1 LPAKTSSRQ
10 TESLETRRNLSFA
23 ACQDELPKLIGAQRL
38 GPFLQ
43 TVALLLVG
51 HSVAQKA
58 LTYSYPTGNRRRN
71 TFNSQQQGRTVM
83 SVKPIPEGYHS
94 ITPYLG
100 IQKAAEAIE
109 FYKKA
114 FGATEVMRLSMPDGG
129 IGHAELR
136 IGDCPI
142 MLGTPCDQGPLSNPD
157 TSPSVGLHLYVTD
170 VDKSYKQAI
179 AAGGTVV
186 SEVKDQFY
194 GDRSGTLKDPYG
206 HLWFLATRK
215 EDLTQE
221 QIEQRAKEM
230 FQQG

>member
-1 LPAKTSSRQ
+1 
-10 TESLETRRNLSFA
+10 
-23 ACQDELPKLIGAQRL
+23 
-38 GPFLQ
+38 
-43 TVALLLVG
+43 
-51 HSVAQKA
+51 
-58 LTYSYPTGNRRRN
+58 
-71 TFNSQQQGRTVM
+71 M

-100 IQKAAEAIE
+100 IQKAAEAID

-157 TSPSVGLHLYVTD
+157 KSPSVGLHLYVND
-170 VDKSYKQAI
+170 VDKSFKQAI
-179 AAGGTVV
+179 DAGATQV

-206 HLWFLATRK
+206 HLWFLATHK

-230 FQQG
+230 FKQS

>member
-1 LPAKTSSRQ
+1 
-10 TESLETRRNLSFA
+10 
-23 ACQDELPKLIGAQRL
+23 
-38 GPFLQ
+38 
-43 TVALLLVG
+43 
-51 HSVAQKA
+51 
-58 LTYSYPTGNRRRN
+58 
-71 TFNSQQQGRTVM
+71 M

-100 IQKAAEAIE
+100 IQKAAQAID

-114 FGATEVMRLSMPDGG
+114 FGAIEVMRLAMPDGS

-157 TSPSVGLHLYVTD
+157 NSPSVGLHLYVTD

-179 AAGGTVV
+179 EAGATVI

-221 QIEQRAKEM
+221 QIEQRSQPATAAMTCGSNRRLQPFASIDHCGNNKKHLLLHCRSG
-230 FQQG
+230 FSVIIRLI

>member
-1 LPAKTSSRQ
+1 MKAPWRGHLSPYH
-10 TESLETRRNLSFA
+10 RRDA
-23 ACQDELPKLIGAQRL
+23 P
-38 GPFLQ
+38 
-43 TVALLLVG
+43 LLLVG
-51 HSVAQKA
+51 QKSALRGQFYSVSSPRK
-58 LTYSYPTGNRRRN
+58 TTIREN
-71 TFNSQQQGRTVM
+71 VM

-100 IQKAAEAIE
+100 IHKAAEAID

-114 FGATEVMRLSMPDGG
+114 FGATEVMRLAMPDGG

-136 IGDCPI
+136 IGDSAI
-142 MLGTPCDQGPLSNPD
+142 MLGSPCDQGPLSNPD
-157 TSPSVGLHLYVTD
+157 NAVSVGLHLYVTD
-170 VDKSYKQAI
+170 VDKSFQRALD
-179 AAGGTVV
+179 AGATTV

-206 HLWFLATRK
+206 HLWFLASRK

-221 QIEQRAKEM
+221 QIRQRAMEM

>member
-1 LPAKTSSRQ
+1 LPAKC
-10 TESLETRRNLSFA
+10 FA
-23 ACQDELPKLIGAQRL
+23 AGQDELPKLIGTQRL

-179 AAGGTVV
+179 AAGATVV

>member
-1 LPAKTSSRQ
+1 
-10 TESLETRRNLSFA
+10 
-23 ACQDELPKLIGAQRL
+23 
-38 GPFLQ
+38 
-43 TVALLLVG
+43 
-51 HSVAQKA
+51 
-58 LTYSYPTGNRRRN
+58 
-71 TFNSQQQGRTVM
+71 M

-114 FGATEVMRLSMPDGG
+114 FGATETMRLAMPDGS

-136 IGDCPI
+136 IGDCAI

-157 TSPSVGLHLYVTD
+157 KSPAVGLHLYVKD
-170 VDKSYKQAI
+170 VDAQYAQAI
-179 AAGGTVV
+179 KAGASVV
-186 SEVKDQFY
+186 SEPKDQFY

-206 HLWFLATRK
+206 HVWFLASRK

-221 QIEQRAKEM
+221 QIEKRAREM
-230 FQQG
+230 THEG

>member
-1 LPAKTSSRQ
+1 VRIPPVVAAEGCDLFVNLTKVEDQNQRIAAFCNSYSDLCPTTK
-10 TESLETRRNLSFA
+10 RRT
-23 ACQDELPKLIGAQRL
+23 I
-38 GPFLQ
+38 
-43 TVALLLVG
+43 
-51 HSVAQKA
+51 
-58 LTYSYPTGNRRRN
+58 
-71 TFNSQQQGRTVM
+71 M

-100 IQKAAEAIE
+100 IKKAAEAID

-114 FGATEVMRLSMPDGG
+114 FGAIEVMRLSMPDGG

-157 TSPSVGLHLYVTD
+157 NSPSVGLHLYVTD

-179 AAGGTVV
+179 EAGGTVV

-221 QIEQRAKEM
+221 QIEQRAREM

>member
-1 LPAKTSSRQ
+1 LGNRDATC
-10 TESLETRRNLSFA
+10 SLDCTA
-23 ACQDELPKLIGAQRL
+23 A
-38 GPFLQ
+38 
-43 TVALLLVG
+43 TLLLVG
-51 HSVAQKA
+51 RSVALRGLA
-58 LTYSYPTGNRRRN
+58 YIYPAGNGQGTSSTHYKRTGRPI
-71 TFNSQQQGRTVM
+71 M

-114 FGATEVMRLSMPDGG
+114 FGAIEVMRLAVPDGG
-129 IGHAELR
+129 VGHAELR

-157 TSPSVGLHLYVTD
+157 NSPSVGLHLYVTD
-170 VDKSYKQAI
+170 VDKSFKQAI
-179 AAGGTVV
+179 DAGATSV

-230 FQQG
+230 FSQG